1 MSANTLNRESREWML
16 KSDVEAGAEVLADA
30 KRVLVRAVE
39 EVERFQRQYAGAP
52 STIGTCKSAEAQTLS
67 SAANFLTTYL
77 LGNMRLDLFV
87 TYAAKIEAARAVLAR
102 EVE

>member
-1 MSANTLNRESREWML
+1 MKRETCELMVE
-16 KSDVEAGAEVLADA
+16 SDVRAGAEVLENA

-39 EVERFQRQYAGAP
+39 EVERFQRQYAGDP
-52 STIGTCKSAEAQTLS
+52 STIGTCKSSEAQTLS

-77 LGNMRLDLFV
+77 FGNMRIDLFV
-87 TYAAKIEAARAVLAR
+87 TYAAKIEAARAVLAQ